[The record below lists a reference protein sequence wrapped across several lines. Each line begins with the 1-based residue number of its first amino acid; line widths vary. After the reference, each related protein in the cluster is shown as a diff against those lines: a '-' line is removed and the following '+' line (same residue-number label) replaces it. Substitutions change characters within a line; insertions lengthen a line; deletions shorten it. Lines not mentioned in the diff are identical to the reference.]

1 MAEEEE
7 SYLGSFLRGEL
18 GLTSSFEPAKY
29 MDALSVLENDA
40 SRLFRELSEIENG
53 E

>member
-1 MAEEEE
+1 V
-7 SYLGSFLRGEL
+7 
-18 GLTSSFEPAKY
+18 PASY

-53 E
+53 EL